1 MIEFAEAVDIA
12 ERYLRARLAWPEWSR
27 SILNEIVGAEGHPD
41 QLRIIREC
49 IDDASGD
56 PSAWDALQ
64 FAITA
69 MLKDGNLPPALLEWL
84 IEERQGA
91 NPKPTKRGRPVSRY
105 RNGLICVAIEMLVD
119 EYGMKATRDESR
131 SDDMS
136 PEGGSACDAVGLAL
150 RRCPNMPK
158 LKFQQIAKIWNK
170 GRKGEYILQL
180 LEK

>member
-1 MIEFAEAVDIA
+1 MIEFAEAVNIA
-12 ERYLRARLAWPEWSR
+12 EHYVRPRLAWPEWSR

-69 MLKDGNLPPALLEWL
+69 MLKDGNLPPELLEWL

-91 NPKPTKRGRPVSRY
+91 HPKPAKQGRPSNSHRDTV
-105 RNGLICVAIEMLVD
+105 IWWAVVMLVD
-119 EYGMKATRDESR
+119 DYGMKPTRDATRSTNPDAEC
-131 SDDMS
+131 
-136 PEGGSACDAVGLAL
+136 GSACDAVGLAL
-150 RRCPNMPK
+150 HRCP
-158 LKFQQIAKIWNK
+158 KFPLLTYQSIEKIWRRGGGIPALINT
-170 GRKGEYILQL
+170 
-180 LEK
+180 